1 MRNLLQMSLIVAMIA
16 IVLFS
21 MKTNKTTYDTA
32 ENEQVQQQADEQKF
46 AFVSGCITG
55 FIIMATVC
63 RTTQRIGEH
72 YDEFG

>member
-1 MRNLLQMSLIVAMIA
+1 MRNLLQISLIVAMIA

-46 AFVSGCITG
+46 AFV
-55 FIIMATVC
+55 
-63 RTTQRIGEH
+63 R
-72 YDEFG
+72 DLL